1 MPRERLTMRKIRE
14 VLRLKAAGL
23 KIREIAASTGAAR
36 TTVYEY
42 LVRAE
47 GAGMTWPLPED
58 LDDEA
63 LGARLFP
70 PATAELAQRRPVP
83 EWREVH
89 RELRAGKHVTLRL
102 LWLEWKAEHPDGWG
116 YSMFCEHYERW
127 LGAQE
132 VVMRLS
138 YPAAE
143 RAFVDFSGDTVPV
156 VDPESGEV
164 AKAEV
169 FVAVLGC
176 SGMLYVE
183 ATPDQGLGSWLM
195 AHVHALESYG
205 GVPVAITP
213 DNLKSGVTKA
223 CYYDPEINRSYS
235 ELADH
240 YGTVILPTR
249 TYRPRDKAAVE
260 AGVLVVERWVLAPL
274 RKQTFF
280 SLAALNNA
288 IRQKVAELNERAFRG
303 EPTSR
308 KELFLELE
316 RPALKPLPAQRY
328 ELADWKK
335 VTVNIDYHVE
345 YSDSSGRHYYS
356 VPYTLVHQKL
366 EVRATQHTVEVYKGP
381 RRVASHAREHGR
393 RRYMTD
399 PAHMPPSHRAHL
411 EWTPSR
417 LVEWARSVSPHAA
430 ALAEKMLASRPHP
443 EHSYRACLG
452 LMNLAKRYGN
462 ERLGAACQRALAS
475 GAISYSS
482 VKSILQHNLDR
493 APLQAAPS
501 APPPPQHE
509 NLRGAGYYADHGTE
523 KEA

>member
-1 MPRERLTMRKIRE
+1 LPRKRLTMRKIRE

-23 KIREIAASTGAAR
+23 KIREIAESTGSAR

-47 GAGMTWPLPED
+47 GAGLSWPLPED

-63 LGARLFP
+63 LEARLFP
-70 PATAELAQRRPVP
+70 PATAELARRRPVP
-83 EWREVH
+83 DWREVH
-89 RELRAGKHVTLRL
+89 RELRSGKHVTLRL
-102 LWLEWKAEHPDGWG
+102 LWLEWKAEHSDGWG
-116 YSMFCEHYERW
+116 YSQFCAHYERW
-127 LGAQE
+127 RDCQDI
-132 VVMRLS
+132 VMRLS
-138 YPAAE
+138 YPAGD
-143 RAFVDFSGDTVPV
+143 RMFVDFSGDKVPV
-156 VDPESGEV
+156 TDPGTGEV
-164 AKAEV
+164 AQAEV

-183 ATPDQGLGSWLM
+183 ATGDQRLESWLM
-195 AHVHALESYG
+195 AHVHAFEAYG
-205 GVPVAITP
+205 GAPVATTP
-213 DNLKSGVTKA
+213 DNLRSGVTKA
-223 CYYDPEINRSYS
+223 CYYDPEINASYA
-235 ELADH
+235 ELARH
-240 YGTVILPTR
+240 YSTVILPTR

-274 RKQTFF
+274 RKLQFF
-280 SLAALNNA
+280 SLAELNKA
-288 IRQKVAELNERAFRG
+288 IRQKVAELNGRPFRG

-308 KELFLELE
+308 RELFEELE

-328 ELADWKK
+328 ELAEWKK

-345 YSDSSGRHYYS
+345 HRDISSRHYYS

-366 EVRATQHTVEVYKGP
+366 ELRATASAIEVYKGG
-381 RRVASHAREHGR
+381 RRVASHPREHGR
-393 RRYMTD
+393 RRYVTD

-417 LVEWARSVSPHAA
+417 LVSWASTVSPHAA

-475 GAISYSS
+475 GAISYTS
-482 VKSILQHNLDR
+482 VKSILAQNLDR
-493 APLQAAPS
+493 APLPEASPAP
-501 APPPPQHE
+501 APAEHE
-509 NLRGAGYYADHGTE
+509 NLRGAGYYADDAE